1 MKLIKN
7 FEKGKLNKKKL
18 NKKKLKKFLK
28 NLKKVKINL
37 TF

>member
-18 NKKKLKKFLK
+18 NKKKLKKILK
-28 NLKKVKINL
+28 ENI
-37 TF
+37 

>member
-18 NKKKLKKFLK
+18 NKKKLKKILK
-28 NLKKVKINL
+28 EN
-37 TF
+37 